1 MDSSINFYNILKS
14 QLLKITNDFIR
25 EIDISFDYINKD
37 ILKKVKQNISISESN
52 DIKFKE
58 LYINLYNTIEKYKT
72 SIYLNEKVKTSQLLF
87 LNDIILFEIPFSLF
101 NEESK
106 NTKKTIV
113 NYLKELFITSNFLRC
128 IETLNENDD
137 NSVLYNEIQEM
148 IEKIIHVTDSSTS
161 DVTILNKN
169 DKTTIKKPT
178 INLLNDMMKEFGG
191 GGGGMGGIGGMSNLL
206 ESLPINDIMG
216 SISGIMQNKDIMNI
230 ANELTNEI
238 EMSNIDPMSI
248 MSSLL
253 SGNTNDN
260 QISSLISNIS
270 SKITNKINNGDI
282 DKNVL
287 ETEAN
292 KFMETLSTN
301 TELLSFADKF
311 NQTKNK

>member
-1 MDSSINFYNILKS
+1 MDSSVNFYSILKS

-37 ILKKVKQNISISESN
+37 ILTKIKKNISISETN

-58 LYINLYNTIEKYKT
+58 LYMDIYNTIEKYK
-72 SIYLNEKVKTSQLLF
+72 SFIYLNEKVKTSQLVF
-87 LNDIILFEIPFSLF
+87 LNDVILFDLSFSLF
-101 NEESK
+101 NDESK

-113 NYLKELFITSNFLRC
+113 NYLKELFIISNFLRC
-128 IETLNENDD
+128 IETLNDSDD
-137 NSVLYNEIQEM
+137 NSLLYNEIKEM
-148 IEKIIHVTDSSTS
+148 VDKINPVMETQSTDQ
-161 DVTILNKN
+161 II
-169 DKTTIKKPT
+169 KTDTIKPKNANV
-178 INLLNDMMKEFGG
+178 NLLNELMKE
-191 GGGGMGGIGGMSNLL
+191 MGSGVSGNGINNLL
-206 ESLPINDIMG
+206 ESLPVDDIMG

-270 SKITNKINNGDI
+270 NKITNKINNGQI
-282 DKNVL
+282 DKNML
-287 ETEAN
+287 ENEAN
-292 KFMETLSTN
+292 KFMESLSSN
-301 TELLSFADKF
+301 SELLSFADKF
-311 NQTKNK
+311 NQIKK